1 MKPPPIND
9 LDGLRSLGSVLLT
22 RYHNFGSNTGDAKKT
37 AVAPTAAVA
46 PAATDSLPN
55 GARQATPAE
64 DGEARQRPSD
74 DASFNLWR
82 AFDSR
87 VNACLD
93 GQAAK
98 AGQRRPLLELATA
111 VVPVAGGVGATTIT
125 ATLACLL
132 AEQGQRV
139 LVVDTDSDP
148 LLSVYLGD
156 TPAYG
161 TSAVSADGLG
171 RGSSIHVLTREDADA
186 ADSEWLQRGWQR
198 LEGRF
203 DRALIDV
210 WPGAS
215 PETFA
220 HAVRANKVLLVM
232 TPDLSSVLRL
242 PRVLARIQ
250 KSAPEGEQRTP
261 KLLLNKFDA
270 SLELHREV
278 RLRLSDRFGE
288 QLLPFEIRRSDEPAE
303 ALAAGATVLEFAG
316 QSGVTQ
322 DLLSLLNWMIAPP
335 EGSQV
340 DAETGLVR

>member
-1 MKPPPIND
+1 MKPPPIDD
-9 LDGLRSLGSVLLT
+9 LDGLSSLGSALLT
-22 RYHNFGSNTGDAKKT
+22 GYHSFGSDSGNAKPSK
-37 AVAPTAAVA
+37 PA
-46 PAATDSLPN
+46 PAAADLLPN
-55 GARQATPAE
+55 GLDPAKPRDDSQARQQPA
-64 DGEARQRPSD
+64 D

-93 GQAAK
+93 GQAEK

-125 ATLACLL
+125 AALACLL

-139 LVVDTDSDP
+139 LVVDGDSDP

-171 RGSSIHVLTREDADA
+171 RGSSIHVLTREDADP
-186 ADSEWLQRGWQR
+186 ADGAWLQRGWQR

-203 DRALIDV
+203 DRALLDV
-210 WPGAS
+210 WHGAS
-215 PETFA
+215 SETFA
-220 HAVRANKVLLVM
+220 HAARAAKILLVM

-242 PRVLARIQ
+242 PQVLARIQ
-250 KSAPEGEQRTP
+250 KSAPEGGQSP
-261 KLLLNKFDA
+261 NLLLNKFDV
-270 SLELHREV
+270 SLSLHREV
-278 RLRLSDRFGE
+278 RQRLSDRFGE

-303 ALAAGATVLEFAG
+303 ALAVGATVLEFAR

-322 DLLSLLNWMIAPP
+322 DLLLLANWMSAPIDGR
-335 EGSQV
+335 EV
-340 DAETGLVR
+340 EAETGLTR